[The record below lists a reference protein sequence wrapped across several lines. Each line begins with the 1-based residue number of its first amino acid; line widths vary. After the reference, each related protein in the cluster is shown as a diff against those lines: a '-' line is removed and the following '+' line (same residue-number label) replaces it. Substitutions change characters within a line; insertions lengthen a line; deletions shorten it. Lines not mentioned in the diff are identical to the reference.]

1 MNKGKRMT
9 NSSSHFANKG
19 LLLSLSAAVGS
30 AVYLGLI
37 GEVIAAGVVSV
48 VAGLGFLVSIASVAG
63 KKRSS
68 DELMDHIHD
77 VVGNAGNGNL
87 SKRIVGIPKT
97 HALYD
102 VAWGINDML
111 DQTEQMLRDIEAS
124 LEVAN
129 QGIAGHL
136 ILTDG
141 YKGDFTA
148 ACPKLN
154 HAIAVI
160 AESYKGKMRSDLSYE
175 FDKITGGVSHGL
187 SVIQTNLNT
196 NSSYATII
204 NATSSQTADEASTTR
219 ESVDTIVSNLDHL
232 LELISGSNNAITA
245 LNTRTDDISAVAG
258 LIKDIADQTNLLA
271 LNAAIEAARAG
282 EHGRGFAV
290 VADEVRKL
298 AERTQKATQEIEV
311 TLRTLQQEAN
321 DIHAN
326 SEEISN
332 IASQAQQ
339 HMRDFEDKLSIFTE
353 STEETAAMSKFI
365 TDSLFVTLVKVD
377 HIILKHTAY
386 SALINENVDKA
397 SEITDHHGCRMG
409 KWYYEGEGKV
419 RFSTTNAYRSLEIDH
434 KNVHDLLLDLLLC
447 TERKDCL
454 TLHNKEKNIDQIT
467 KMEDNSNRLFEMLD
481 QMVVESNPKAAAKIS
496 QNRRG

>member
-1 MNKGKRMT
+1 
-9 NSSSHFANKG
+9 
-19 LLLSLSAAVGS
+19 
-30 AVYLGLI
+30 
-37 GEVIAAGVVSV
+37 
-48 VAGLGFLVSIASVAG
+48 
-63 KKRSS
+63 
-68 DELMDHIHD
+68 
-77 VVGNAGNGNL
+77 
-87 SKRIVGIPKT
+87 
-97 HALYD
+97 
-102 VAWGINDML
+102 
-111 DQTEQMLRDIEAS
+111 
-124 LEVAN
+124 
-129 QGIAGHL
+129 
-136 ILTDG
+136 
-141 YKGDFTA
+141 
-148 ACPKLN
+148 
-154 HAIAVI
+154 
-160 AESYKGKMRSDLSYE
+160 MRSDLSYE

>member
-1 MNKGKRMT
+1 MT
-9 NSSSHFANKG
+9 NSSSLFANKQA
-19 LLLSLSAAVGS
+19 LFSLSAAAGS
-30 AVYLGLI
+30 ALYFALI
-37 GEVIAAGVVSV
+37 GETIAAGTVAVVT
-48 VAGLGFLVSIASVAG
+48 GLGFFMSGAFTQD
-63 KKRSS
+63 KKRSD
-68 DELMDHIHD
+68 DELIEHIHD
-77 VVGNAGNGNL
+77 VVGNAGSGNL
-87 SKRIVGIPKT
+87 SKRIVGIPKN
-97 HALYD
+97 HPLYD

-111 DQTEQMLRDIEAS
+111 DQTEQMLRDIEAV

-129 QGIAGHL
+129 RGIEGQM

-141 YKGDFTA
+141 YKGDFAA

-154 HAIAVI
+154 HAIAII

-175 FDKITGGVSHGL
+175 FDKITGGVSRGL

-204 NATSSQTADEASTTR
+204 NATSSQTADEASKTR
-219 ESVDTIVSNLDHL
+219 QSVDTIVSNLDHL
-232 LELISGSNNAITA
+232 LELISGSNDAITS
-245 LNTRTDDISAVAG
+245 LNTRTDDISTVAG

-326 SEEISN
+326 SEEISD
-332 IASQAQQ
+332 IAAQSQQ
-339 HMRDFEDKLSIFTE
+339 HMREFERKLRVFAE
-353 STEETAAMSKFI
+353 STEESAAMSKFI

-386 SALINENVDKA
+386 AALINENVDKA
-397 SEITDHHGCRMG
+397 SEITDHHECRMG
-409 KWYYEGEGKV
+409 KWYYEGEGKT
-419 RFSTTNAYRSLEIDH
+419 RFSTTNAYKALEVYH
-434 KNVHDLLLDLLLC
+434 TNVHNLLLLLDLLPC

-454 TLHNKEKNIDQIT
+454 ALHNKEKNIGQIA
-467 KMEDNSNRLFEMLD
+467 KMEDNSNRLFELLD
-481 QMVVESNPKAAAKIS
+481 QMVVESNPKAVAKIS
-496 QNRRG
+496 QKR